1 MSIVFS
7 YDGINKKQRHLP
19 HWTKKGVTY
28 WITFRLRDSLPQE
41 KLNRWRIE
49 RDFWLEANPEPW
61 TDIQWNEYNQ
71 RFGLRF
77 NEWLDAGAGSC
88 ILARSDV
95 RGKVCECLTAFNN
108 DRYRI
113 IASVIMP
120 NHVHMLLET
129 ADAHLLSNILKGMK
143 GTSARKVNQLLNESG
158 SFWADES
165 YDHIVRSE
173 TQLHFL
179 IEYVKNN
186 PIKAGLKP
194 DQYWLQL

>member
-1 MSIVFS
+1 
-7 YDGINKKQRHLP
+7 
-19 HWTKKGVTY
+19 
-28 WITFRLRDSLPQE
+28 
-41 KLNRWRIE
+41 
-49 RDFWLEANPEPW
+49 
-61 TDIQWNEYNQ
+61 
-71 RFGLRF
+71 
-77 NEWLDAGAGSC
+77 
-88 ILARSDV
+88 
-95 RGKVCECLTAFNN
+95 
-108 DRYRI
+108 
-113 IASVIMP
+113 MP

-129 ADAHLLSNILKGMK
+129 TDAHLLSNILKGMK

-186 PIKAGLKP
+186 PIKADLKP